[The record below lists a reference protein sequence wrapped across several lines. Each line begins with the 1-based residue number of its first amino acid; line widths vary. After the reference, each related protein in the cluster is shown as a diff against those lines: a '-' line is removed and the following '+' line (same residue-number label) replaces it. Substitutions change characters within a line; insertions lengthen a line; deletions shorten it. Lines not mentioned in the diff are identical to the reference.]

1 MGRSRKGNPV
11 HGWLAIDKEQGE
23 TSARVVARVRSLLE
37 ARKAGHAG
45 TLDPLASGVLPVAL
59 GEATKTIPYA
69 VEQEKTYRFTLR
81 FGEARDTDDLEG
93 QVTETSPVRPDDSAL
108 VAALPRFTGRIL
120 QTPPAYSAVKVG
132 GRRAYALARAG
143 QEVSLS
149 PREVN
154 VSRFDFVDRP
164 DSDHAT
170 FEVVCSKGT
179 YIRSLARDLSAAV
192 NTCGHVTRLCR
203 TAVGPFCRKDAISL
217 DKLASLVHIS
227 PRQEYLL
234 PVTTVLDDIPALALT
249 ENQADH
255 LRHGRPVP
263 RNRATL
269 QGEAGAPSEG
279 TVLCAM
285 LGKTPVALVRID
297 GNEFRPLR
305 VLNI

>member
-1 MGRSRKGNPV
+1 MARSRKGNPV
-11 HGWLAIDKEQGE
+11 HGWMVIDKEQGE
-23 TSARVVARVRSLLE
+23 TSARVVAKVRSLMQ

-45 TLDPLASGVLPVAL
+45 TLDPLASGVLPIAL

-81 FGEARDTDDLEG
+81 FGESRDTDDAEG
-93 QVTETSPVRPDDSAL
+93 EAIRSSPVRPENEVLKSAL
-108 VAALPRFTGRIL
+108 ERFTGKIL
-120 QTPPAYSAVKVG
+120 QIPPTYSAVKVG
-132 GRRAYALARAG
+132 GRRAYALARSG
-143 QEVSLS
+143 NQVCLPS
-149 PREVN
+149 REVN
-154 VSRFDFVDRP
+154 ISRFEFIDRP

-179 YIRSLARDLSAAV
+179 YIRSLGRDLAAAV
-192 NTCGHVTRLCR
+192 NTCGYVSRLCR
-203 TAVGPFCRKDAISL
+203 TAVGPFCRNDAISL

-234 PVTTVLDDIPALALT
+234 PVTAALDDIPALALT
-249 ENQADH
+249 DTQADH

-269 QGEAGAPSEG
+269 QGEVGVSSEG
-279 TVLCAM
+279 AVLCAM
-285 LGKTPVALVRID
+285 LGPVPVALVRID
-297 GNEFRPLR
+297 GNVFRPLR